1 MNSRIRTHALI
12 ALTTAV
18 AFAGCSYD
26 YGRRITDGNTSHGI
40 GWDSGLA
47 YGSAAEMASANGH
60 HETPVH
66 ASVDCNLLL
75 VKALLAP
82 AAGYG
87 IFKAN
92 ANPEATAMMSAL
104 AALVLVL
111 APNCFSALTYAPLP
125 APAEQPSVADFND
138 AVPRR
143 APRRSRPDIPVTPA
157 PPLPRSQPPSVPP
170 FHEPVPVP

>member
-1 MNSRIRTHALI
+1 MLRIPASI
-12 ALTTAV
+12 AV
-18 AFAGCSYD
+18 AVVAVGCSYH
-26 YGRRITDGNTSHGI
+26 YGRRVPDGDVSRGI

-47 YGSAAEMASANGH
+47 YGSAAEMASARGH
-60 HETPVH
+60 YEPPVH

-75 VKALLAP
+75 VKVLLAP

-92 ANPEATAMMSAL
+92 ASPEATAGLSAL

-125 APAEQPSVADFND
+125 APVEAPSVTSFDE

-143 APRRSRPDIPVTPA
+143 KPARPRPDFPVAPVAPEQTTPPQQAPDPA
-157 PPLPRSQPPSVPP
+157 PTSPP
-170 FHEPVPVP
+170 